1 MGELIPK
8 IDGQLRLC
16 LDPKDLNKAI
26 LREHY
31 PLPTIEEVATRLYG
45 AKCFTIQ
52 NAHYGF
58 WHIPLD
64 EASSMLTTFNSLF
77 GRYRWKWL
85 PFGISSA
92 PEVFQRKM
100 HEVIE
105 GLRGIEVVA
114 NDFIVVGDGD
124 TEEQA
129 IEDHDTNLEAF
140 LKHCTEH
147 NLWLNLA
154 KMCLWLPE
162 VPFIGHVA
170 TANGLQVD
178 PHKVKA
184 ILDMPPPGDVAG
196 VRRILGFVQYLSKF
210 MPHLS
215 DMTKPLR
222 DLTQK
227 DTTWTWGPNQQA
239 AFEKLK
245 KAVTDTPV

>member
-1 MGELIPK
+1 MAES
-8 IDGQLRLC
+8 R
-16 LDPKDLNKAI
+16 KD
-26 LREHY
+26 
-31 PLPTIEEVATRLYG
+31 VSVDTRGTL
-45 AKCFTIQ
+45 
-52 NAHYGF
+52 
-58 WHIPLD
+58 
-64 EASSMLTTFNSLF
+64 
-77 GRYRWKWL
+77 
-85 PFGISSA
+85 
-92 PEVFQRKM
+92 
-100 HEVIE
+100 
-105 GLRGIEVVA
+105 
-114 NDFIVVGDGD
+114 
-124 TEEQA
+124 
-129 IEDHDTNLEAF
+129 
-140 LKHCTEH
+140 
-147 NLWLNLA
+147 
-154 KMCLWLPE
+154 
-162 VPFIGHVA
+162 IGHVA

>member
-1 MGELIPK
+1 MPVALRDSLKSTLEELERDGILAPRDRADTMGELIPK
-8 IDGQLRLC
+8 KDGRLRLC

-52 NAHYGF
+52 NARHGF

-154 KMCLWLPE
+154 KMCLWIPE
-162 VPFIGHVA
+162 VP
-170 TANGLQVD
+170 L
-178 PHKVKA
+178 
-184 ILDMPPPGDVAG
+184 LDMLPLLMASKSIPTKSRQYWTCHHLGMWQEYDEYWGLCSTSANSC
-196 VRRILGFVQYLSKF
+196 RIS
-210 MPHLS
+210 
-215 DMTKPLR
+215 
-222 DLTQK
+222 LT
-227 DTTWTWGPNQQA
+227 
-239 AFEKLK
+239 
-245 KAVTDTPV
+245 

>member
-1 MGELIPK
+1 MGEFIPK
-8 IDGQLRLC
+8 KDGRLRLC
-16 LDPKDLNKAI
+16 LDPKDLSKAI

-45 AKCFTIQ
+45 AKFFTILD
-52 NAHYGF
+52 ARHGF

-64 EASSMLTTFNSLF
+64 KASSMLTTFNSLF

-124 TEEQA
+124 TEEQT
-129 IEDHDTNLEAF
+129 IKDHDTNLKAF
-140 LKHCTEH
+140 LKHCTER
-147 NLWLNLA
+147 NLRLNLA

-170 TANGLQVD
+170 TANGLQVN

-184 ILDMPPPGDVAG
+184 ILHMPPPGDVAG
-196 VRRILGFVQYLSKF
+196 VRRILEANDG
-210 MPHLS
+210 
-215 DMTKPLR
+215 D
-222 DLTQK
+222 
-227 DTTWTWGPNQQA
+227 DT
-239 AFEKLK
+239 
-245 KAVTDTPV
+245 